1 MYHSLP
7 GSDPGG
13 CTASLPMGRRGLKSQ
28 ALQTPKDCLLERRGV
43 IPAVVDIAVVDI
55 LANWLKL
62 FLGYGQKFL
71 EFVS

>member
-1 MYHSLP
+1 
-7 GSDPGG
+7 
-13 CTASLPMGRRGLKSQ
+13 MGRRGLKSQ

-43 IPAVVDIAVVDI
+43 IPAVVDI